1 MLPKGQSITVICRF
15 FDPEIKKTGAKAYRY
30 TSCEERL
37 AVAGLDSL
45 FNDVLKKH
53 QEPDRPTGAIFAK
66 DEAIRC
72 YLKGKRLSV
81 HDVIYF
87 GDSFR
92 IGGSDFPVLN
102 VDGITAIQVKT
113 SQETLEMM
121 SRC

>member
-30 TSCEERL
+30 TSCEERLAVAGLDSLFEERL

-102 VDGITAIQVKT
+102 VDGITAI
-113 SQETLEMM
+113 
-121 SRC
+121 